1 MGAEAMRC
9 DYGSEKRRQSSQVVQ
24 PLYLQRLNMP
34 NQFEETAAS
43 IKDII
48 MGNSLGAEE
57 LRSWR
62 LVAGELYMISAF
74 LCTGGGRKGRLAGA
88 F

>member
-1 MGAEAMRC
+1 MIMAQK
-9 DYGSEKRRQSSQVVQ
+9 KRRQNVISGCSAT
-24 PLYLQRLNMP
+24 LSFLQRLNMP

-62 LVAGELYMISAF
+62 LVAGELYMISSF
-74 LCTGGGRKGRLAGA
+74 LCTGGGRKDRLAGT